1 MRSLGVFSPYAED
14 VEEATCHSAGDE
26 VCTTAQYI
34 THLNQTARC
43 GIRHWRLPTSLELF
57 NLFDFGETGEEAQ
70 ALSVSY
76 FPQQSQNEDYSGH
89 TWTSAV
95 SYMNYSLLMANGS
108 HSYRFISHL
117 GLAKGEVSVIEIYD
131 QNKEAD
137 SGSSLLLPVRMV
149 ANPVENQE

>member
-1 MRSLGVFSPYAED
+1 MKSTLTLIIASLLAPLASAAQWDYP
-14 VEEATCHSAGDE
+14 ATSDK
-26 VCTTAQYI
+26 V
-34 THLNQTARC
+34 LN
-43 GIRHWRLPTSLELF
+43 
-57 NLFDFGETGEEAQ
+57 EAQ